1 MSEGSKRRGLR
12 DFFLLYA
19 GQTLS
24 QLGSSMTAFATV
36 IWAYTKS
43 GEVLASS
50 LLAICSTVPYL
61 IVSLL
66 GGAVVDR
73 GNKKRIMLICDTVA
87 AVGSGAILA
96 CYWAGCL
103 ELWILCLCNVLGGF
117 MNAFQTPASQVAV
130 TLLVEEKDYAR
141 VGGIQSVAGAAVGIL
156 TPMLAAALL
165 SLGGLGLIICVDLG
179 TFLFAFLTLLLLIR
193 IPEGENGEKK
203 GDLRA
208 LKRDMAE
215 GFAFLKGEK
224 GIFLLLLMYG
234 ILEFTGAVS
243 FDSMYSPLVL
253 ARTGNDE
260 MAVGVVSS
268 CMAAGCM
275 AASLLLSFKRQP
287 KRRLRPMFLG
297 SFLCLLGI
305 TLFGMGRSLA
315 WWCVVAFCGC
325 FGSPIYGT
333 YQTVLLRE
341 RVPVSMQGRVF
352 SIQGLVTQMLTPVGY
367 LLGAILADDV
377 LELFMARQGKAQAV
391 FSRLVG
397 TGKGAGIG
405 LIFVF
410 AGILGMVLLAALS
423 RNPQIRE
430 LEMPQEKTI
439 KN

>member
-141 VGGIQSVAGAAVGIL
+141 VGGDPVRCRGRRRDPDADVGGGPVVSGRPGPYYL
-156 TPMLAAALL
+156 RGSWHL
-165 SLGGLGLIICVDLG
+165 SLCFSDASAADPHSG
-179 TFLFAFLTLLLLIR
+179 R
-193 IPEGENGEKK
+193 GERGEK
-203 GDLRA
+203 R
-208 LKRDMAE
+208 
-215 GFAFLKGEK
+215 
-224 GIFLLLLMYG
+224 
-234 ILEFTGAVS
+234 
-243 FDSMYSPLVL
+243 
-253 ARTGNDE
+253 
-260 MAVGVVSS
+260 
-268 CMAAGCM
+268 
-275 AASLLLSFKRQP
+275 
-287 KRRLRPMFLG
+287 
-297 SFLCLLGI
+297 
-305 TLFGMGRSLA
+305 
-315 WWCVVAFCGC
+315 
-325 FGSPIYGT
+325 
-333 YQTVLLRE
+333 
-341 RVPVSMQGRVF
+341 
-352 SIQGLVTQMLTPVGY
+352 
-367 LLGAILADDV
+367 
-377 LELFMARQGKAQAV
+377 
-391 FSRLVG
+391 
-397 TGKGAGIG
+397 
-405 LIFVF
+405 
-410 AGILGMVLLAALS
+410 
-423 RNPQIRE
+423 
-430 LEMPQEKTI
+430 
-439 KN
+439 